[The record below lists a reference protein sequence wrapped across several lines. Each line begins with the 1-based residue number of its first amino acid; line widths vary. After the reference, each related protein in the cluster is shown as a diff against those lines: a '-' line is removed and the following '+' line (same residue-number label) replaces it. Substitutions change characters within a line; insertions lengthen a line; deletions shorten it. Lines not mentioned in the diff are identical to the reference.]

1 MFNTA
6 NDCTRLIIAV
16 KGENLIRLS
25 AKLEDHSTGPKT
37 YWFILNRFLSNK
49 KIPIIPA
56 ILVDDIVASNFAE
69 KTEFFNSYFASQCT
83 PVANKSQIPSLE
95 FKMGKRI
102 FYWWQYKPN
111 NKESRWDKISIRLI
125 KLCGKSIG
133 QKKILYMQYMIYQ
146 VLNYKHVY

>member
-83 PVANKSQIPSLE
+83 PVANKSQLPSLE
-95 FKMGKRI
+95 FKTGKRI
-102 FYWWQYKPN
+102 EKVNFTDDN
-111 NKESRWDKISIRLI
+111 INLI
-125 KLCGKSIG
+125 IKNLDGIKY
-133 QKKILYMQYMIYQ
+133 LFDW
-146 VLNYKHVY
+146 LNFVVNP

>member
-37 YWFILNRFLSNK
+37 YWFIFNRFLSNK

-83 PVANKSQIPSLE
+83 PVANKGQLPSLE

-102 FYWWQYKPN
+102 EKVNFTDDNINP
-111 NKESRWDKISIRLI
+111 II
-125 KLCGKSIG
+125 KSLDGIKY
-133 QKKILYMQYMIYQ
+133 LFDW
-146 VLNYKHVY
+146 LNFVVNP

>member
-102 FYWWQYKPN
+102 EKVNFTDDNINP
-111 NKESRWDKISIRLI
+111 II
-125 KLCGKSIG
+125 KSLDGIKY
-133 QKKILYMQYMIYQ
+133 LFDW
-146 VLNYKHVY
+146 LNFVVNP

>member
-16 KGENLIRLS
+16 KGKNLIQLS
-25 AKLEDHSTGPKT
+25 AKLEDHSTDPKT

-56 ILVDDIVASNFAE
+56 ILVDDRVASNFAE
-69 KTEFFNSYFASQCT
+69 KAEFFNSYFASQCT
-83 PVANKSQIPSLE
+83 PVANKSQLPSFE

-102 FYWWQYKPN
+102 EKVNFTDDNINLIIKNLDGIKYLFYW
-111 NKESRWDKISIRLI
+111 
-125 KLCGKSIG
+125 
-133 QKKILYMQYMIYQ
+133 
-146 VLNYKHVY
+146 LNFVVNP